1 MKSGLDPRHFK
12 LDCGFYVYEG
22 GFRPQYRP
30 VVLEVKT
37 ERGDRT
43 HRYRWK
49 YGAKKG
55 DLVYNMATPNR
66 RMFTDILHIL
76 GFRHA
81 NESDLRNGSITMG
94 NGSLRDILAY
104 VPKRDRKP
112 ADSEEDE
119 QVDED
124 YGWYVNYYVDE
135 GLLQPVEFKSRYR
148 SLFPD
153 PVTGEQ
159 YTHSKSAVHYKG
171 KNVGDIIFPRNAPAA
186 EVFKLA
192 LRKIGYRSMRER
204 RFKKGVISVGKS
216 QLPFVAYKP

>member
-1 MKSGLDPRHFK
+1 MGNEAMKSGLDPRHFK

-81 NESDLRNGSITMG
+81 NESDLRNGSIAMA

-104 VPKRDRKP
+104 VPNP
-112 ADSEEDE
+112 AHSQEE
-119 QVDED
+119 VDQD
-124 YGWYVNYYVDE
+124 YEWYLTYYVDE
-135 GLLQPVEFKSRYR
+135 GLLQPLEFKTRYR

-159 YTHSKSAVHYKG
+159 RTHSKSAVHYKG
-171 KNVGDIIFPRNAPAA
+171 KNVGDIIYPRDAPARD
-186 EVFKLA
+186 VFKLA

-204 RFKKGVISVGKS
+204 RFKTGTISVGKS
-216 QLPFVAYKP
+216 NHPFVAYKP